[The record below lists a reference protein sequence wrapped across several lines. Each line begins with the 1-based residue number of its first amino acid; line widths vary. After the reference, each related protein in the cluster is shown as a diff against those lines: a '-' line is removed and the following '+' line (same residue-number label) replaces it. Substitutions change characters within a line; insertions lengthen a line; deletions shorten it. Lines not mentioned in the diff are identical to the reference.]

1 MSSSPLKKF
10 SGAARPSLRKRHSIQ
25 GSKKALYWMSLP
37 ALSLYVFLFL
47 IPVLNNLRYALTKW
61 DGIEEP
67 EFVGFR
73 NFTNLLTNDDL
84 FYKTL
89 GNNLEFTFLVVLFQT
104 IFALLFA
111 VYLVNNSKTN
121 IALRTLY
128 FFPTILSSVSV
139 GMIWLF
145 LYDPNF
151 GALNL
156 FFNKVGLNVFALN
169 WLGDEKSALYAIAF
183 TQVWFHTGQMMV
195 VYIAGL
201 QQIPK
206 ELYEAAEVDGASRW
220 KQFRNVTWPMAMP
233 TTLVVM
239 AYTTIQSFRAFDLIM
254 VMTNST
260 AGPNNST
267 NIFSTLIYLTLFNEL
282 RLGYAAAQTIFMVIV
297 MILIT
302 WLQRQTF
309 GKRYEK

>member
-1 MSSSPLKKF
+1 MAVRKKRKKDALVYYVM
-10 SGAARPSLRKRHSIQ
+10 GA
-25 GSKKALYWMSLP
+25 P
-37 ALSLYVFLFL
+37 ALLLFL
-47 IPVLNNLRYALTKW
+47 AFYLYPALQNLQFATRRW
-61 DGIEEP
+61 DGITEP
-67 EFVGFR
+67 ENVGFR

-89 GNNLEFTFLVVLFQT
+89 GNNIEFTFLVVIFQT
-104 IFALLFA
+104 TLALLFA
-111 VYLVNNSKTN
+111 VFLVKNTKTN

-156 FFNKVGLNVFALN
+156 FFTKVGLSSLALN
-169 WLGDEKSALYAIAF
+169 WLGSESSALYAIAF
-183 TQVWFHTGQMMV
+183 SQVWFHTGQMMV

-220 KQFRNVTWPMAMP
+220 KQFTKVTWPMAMP

-267 NIFSTLIYLTLFNEL
+267 SIFSTLVYFTLFNEL
-282 RLGYAAAQTIFMVIV
+282 RLGYAAAQTIFMVATMV
-297 MILIT
+297 LIT
-302 WLQRQTF
+302 WLQRRAF
-309 GKRYEK
+309 SGRYEK

>member
-1 MSSSPLKKF
+1 M
-10 SGAARPSLRKRHSIQ
+10 GA
-25 GSKKALYWMSLP
+25 P
-37 ALSLYVFLFL
+37 ALILFL
-47 IPVLNNLRYALTKW
+47 AFYLYPALQNLQFATRRW
-61 DGIEEP
+61 DGITEP
-67 EFVGFR
+67 ENVGFR

-89 GNNLEFTFLVVLFQT
+89 GNNIEFTFLVVIFQT
-104 IFALLFA
+104 SLALLFA
-111 VYLVNNSKTN
+111 VYLVKNTKTN

-151 GALNL
+151 GAINL
-156 FFNKVGLNVFALN
+156 FFTKVGLPSFALN
-169 WLGDEKSALYAIAF
+169 WLGSESSALYAIAF

-220 KQFRNVTWPMAMP
+220 KQFTKITWPMATP

-267 NIFSTLIYLTLFNEL
+267 NIFSTLVYFTLFNEL
-282 RLGYAAAQTIFMVIV
+282 RLGYAAAQTIFMVAT
-297 MILIT
+297 MLLIT
-302 WLQRQTF
+302 WLQRRAF
-309 GKRYEK
+309 KGRYEK

>member
-1 MSSSPLKKF
+1 M
-10 SGAARPSLRKRHSIQ
+10 GA
-25 GSKKALYWMSLP
+25 P
-37 ALSLYVFLFL
+37 ALLLFL
-47 IPVLNNLRYALTKW
+47 AFYLYPALQNLQFATRRW
-61 DGIEEP
+61 DGISEP
-67 EFVGFR
+67 ENVGFR

-89 GNNLEFTFLVVLFQT
+89 GNNIEFTFLVVLFQT
-104 IFALLFA
+104 ALALLFA
-111 VYLVNNSKTN
+111 VYLVKNTKTT

-151 GALNL
+151 GAINL
-156 FFNKVGLNVFALN
+156 FVKSIGLPSFALN
-169 WLGDEKSALYAIAF
+169 WLGSETSALYAIAF

-201 QQIPK
+201 QQIPR

-220 KQFRNVTWPMAMP
+220 KQFTKVTWPMAMP
-233 TTLVVM
+233 TTVVVM

-267 NIFSTLIYLTLFNEL
+267 SIFSTLVYFTLFNEL
-282 RLGYAAAQTIFMVIV
+282 RLGYAAAQTIFMVLTL
-297 MILIT
+297 ILIT
-302 WLQRQTF
+302 WLQRSAF

>member
-1 MSSSPLKKF
+1 MS
-10 SGAARPSLRKRHSIQ
+10 A
-25 GSKKALYWMSLP
+25 P
-37 ALSLYVFLFL
+37 ALLLFL
-47 IPVLNNLRYALTKW
+47 AFYLYPALQNLQFATRRW
-61 DGIEEP
+61 DGISEP
-67 EFVGFR
+67 ENVGIG
-73 NFTNLLTNDDL
+73 NFKNLLTNDDL

-89 GNNLEFTFLVVLFQT
+89 GNNLEFTFLVVIFQT
-104 IFALLFA
+104 ALALMFA
-111 VYLVNNSKTN
+111 VYLVKNTKVN

-156 FFNKVGLNVFALN
+156 FFKNIGAPSLALN
-169 WLGDEKSALYAIAF
+169 WLGSESSALYAIAF
-183 TQVWFHTGQMMV
+183 SQVWFHTGQMMV
-195 VYIAGL
+195 IYIAGL

-220 KQFRNVTWPMAMP
+220 KQFTKVTWPMAMP

-260 AGPNNST
+260 AGPNNAT
-267 NIFSTLIYLTLFNEL
+267 NIFSTLVYFTLFNEL
-282 RLGYAAAQTIFMVIV
+282 RLGYAAAQTIFMVIT
-297 MILIT
+297 MLLIT
-302 WLQRQTF
+302 WLQRRAF
-309 GKRYEK
+309 SGRYEK

>member
-1 MSSSPLKKF
+1 M
-10 SGAARPSLRKRHSIQ
+10 GA
-25 GSKKALYWMSLP
+25 P
-37 ALSLYVFLFL
+37 ALFLFL
-47 IPVLNNLRYALTKW
+47 AFYLYPALQNLQFATRRW
-61 DGIEEP
+61 DGISEP
-67 EFVGFR
+67 EAVGFR

-104 IFALLFA
+104 AFSLLFA
-111 VYLVNNSKTN
+111 IFLVNNSKVN
-121 IALRTLY
+121 VFLRTLY

-139 GMIWLF
+139 GLIWLF

-151 GALNL
+151 GAINL
-156 FFNKVGLNVFALN
+156 FFNKVGLEGFALN
-169 WLGDEKSALYAIAF
+169 WLGSESIALYAIAF

-220 KQFRNVTWPMAMP
+220 KQFTNVTWPMAMP

-267 NIFSTLIYLTLFNEL
+267 NIFSTLVYFTLFNEL
-282 RLGYAAAQTIFMVIV
+282 RLGYAAAQTIFMVIT
-297 MILIT
+297 MLLIT
-302 WLQRQTF
+302 WIQRRTF
-309 GKRYEK
+309 GRRYEK

>member
-1 MSSSPLKKF
+1 MILIWISHLSSLGRVGETAGKVEDQAY
-10 SGAARPSLRKRHSIQ
+10 AALKRHN
-25 GSKKALYWMSLP
+25 KYP
-37 ALSLYVFLFL
+37 
-47 IPVLNNLRYALTKW
+47 
-61 DGIEEP
+61 
-67 EFVGFR
+67 
-73 NFTNLLTNDDL
+73 
-84 FYKTL
+84 
-89 GNNLEFTFLVVLFQT
+89 
-104 IFALLFA
+104 
-111 VYLVNNSKTN
+111 
-121 IALRTLY
+121 
-128 FFPTILSSVSV
+128 
-139 GMIWLF
+139 WLQAQP
-145 LYDPNF
+145 LQ
-151 GALNL
+151 
-156 FFNKVGLNVFALN
+156 
-169 WLGDEKSALYAIAF
+169 S
-183 TQVWFHTGQMMV
+183 
-195 VYIAGL
+195 L

-220 KQFRNVTWPMAMP
+220 KQFRNVTWPMSMP

-260 AGPNNST
+260 VGPNNST

>member
-1 MSSSPLKKF
+1 MS
-10 SGAARPSLRKRHSIQ
+10 A
-25 GSKKALYWMSLP
+25 P
-37 ALSLYVFLFL
+37 ALLLFL
-47 IPVLNNLRYALTKW
+47 AFYLYPALQNLQFATRRW
-61 DGIEEP
+61 DGISKP
-67 EFVGFR
+67 EVVGFR

-104 IFALLFA
+104 GFALLFA
-111 VYLVNNSKTN
+111 IYLLKNTRVN

-151 GALNL
+151 GAINL
-156 FFNKVGLNVFALN
+156 FFNKIGLKVFALN
-169 WLGDEKSALYAIAF
+169 WLGSESSALYAIAF

-206 ELYEAAEVDGASRW
+206 ELYEAADVDGASRW
-220 KQFRNVTWPMAMP
+220 KQFTSVTWPMAMP
-233 TTLVVM
+233 TTIVVM
-239 AYTTIQSFRAFDLIM
+239 AYITIQSFRAFDLIM

-260 AGPNNST
+260 AGPNNATS
-267 NIFSTLIYLTLFNEL
+267 IFSTLVYFTLFNEL
-282 RLGYAAAQTIFMVIV
+282 RLGYAAAQTIFMVLTMV
-297 MILIT
+297 LLT
-302 WLQRQTF
+302 WIQRRAF

>member
-1 MSSSPLKKF
+1 M
-10 SGAARPSLRKRHSIQ
+10 GA
-25 GSKKALYWMSLP
+25 P
-37 ALSLYVFLFL
+37 ALILFL
-47 IPVLNNLRYALTKW
+47 AFYLYPALQNLQFATRRW
-61 DGIEEP
+61 DGITEP
-67 EFVGFR
+67 ENVGFR

-89 GNNLEFTFLVVLFQT
+89 GNNIEFTFLVVIFQT
-104 IFALLFA
+104 ALALIFAVF
-111 VYLVNNSKTN
+111 LVKNTKVN

-156 FFNKVGLNVFALN
+156 FFNKVGLTSFALN
-169 WLGDEKSALYAIAF
+169 WLGSESSALYAIAF
-183 TQVWFHTGQMMV
+183 SQVWFHTGQMMV

-220 KQFRNVTWPMAMP
+220 KQFTSITWPMAMP

-267 NIFSTLIYLTLFNEL
+267 SIFSTLVYFTLFNEL
-282 RLGYAAAQTIFMVIV
+282 RLGYAAAQTIFMVATMV
-297 MILIT
+297 LIT
-302 WLQRQTF
+302 WLQRRAF
-309 GKRYEK
+309 SGRYEK

>member
-1 MSSSPLKKF
+1 M
-10 SGAARPSLRKRHSIQ
+10 GA
-25 GSKKALYWMSLP
+25 P
-37 ALSLYVFLFL
+37 ALTLFL
-47 IPVLNNLRYALTKW
+47 AFYLYPALQNLQFATRRW
-61 DGIEEP
+61 DGISEP
-67 EFVGFR
+67 ENVGFR

-89 GNNLEFTFLVVLFQT
+89 GNNIEFTFLVVLFQT
-104 IFALLFA
+104 TLALLFA
-111 VYLVNNSKTN
+111 VFLVKNTKTN

-156 FFNKVGLNVFALN
+156 FFNKVGLTSFALN
-169 WLGDEKSALYAIAF
+169 WLGSESSALYAIAF

-220 KQFRNVTWPMAMP
+220 KQFTKITWPMALP

-267 NIFSTLIYLTLFNEL
+267 SIFSTLVYFTLFNEL
-282 RLGYAAAQTIFMVIV
+282 RLGYAAAQTIFMVAT
-297 MILIT
+297 MLLIT
-302 WLQRQTF
+302 WLQRRAF
-309 GKRYEK
+309 KGRYER

>member
-1 MSSSPLKKF
+1 M
-10 SGAARPSLRKRHSIQ
+10 G
-25 GSKKALYWMSLP
+25 LP
-37 ALSLYVFLFL
+37 ALFLFL
-47 IPVLNNLRYALTKW
+47 GFYLYPALQNLQFATRRW
-61 DGIEEP
+61 DGITEP

-89 GNNLEFTFLVVLFQT
+89 GNNLEFTFLVVIFQT
-104 IFALLFA
+104 MFALLFA

-156 FFNKVGLNVFALN
+156 FFNNVGLSSFALN
-169 WLGDEKSALYAIAF
+169 WLGEENSALYAIAF

-195 VYIAGL
+195 
-201 QQIPK
+201 
-206 ELYEAAEVDGASRW
+206 VDGASRW

>member
-1 MSSSPLKKF
+1 M
-10 SGAARPSLRKRHSIQ
+10 GA
-25 GSKKALYWMSLP
+25 P
-37 ALSLYVFLFL
+37 ALFLFL
-47 IPVLNNLRYALTKW
+47 AFYLYPALQNLRYATRRW
-61 DGIEEP
+61 DVITPP
-67 EFVGFR
+67 ESVGLR

-89 GNNLEFTFLVVLFQT
+89 GNNLEFTFLVVIFQT
-104 IFALLFA
+104 ALSLLFA
-111 VYLVNNSKTN
+111 IYLVNNSKVN
-121 IALRTLY
+121 VFLRTLY

-151 GALNL
+151 GAINL
-156 FFNKVGLNVFALN
+156 FLNNIGLKSFALN
-169 WLGDEKSALYAIAF
+169 WLGSESSALYAIAF

-220 KQFRNVTWPMAMP
+220 KQFTSVTWPMAMP

-239 AYTTIQSFRAFDLIM
+239 AYTTIQSFRAFDPIM

-267 NIFSTLIYLTLFNEL
+267 NIFSTLVYFTLFNEL
-282 RLGYAAAQTIFMVIV
+282 RLGYAAAQTIFMVV
-297 MILIT
+297 TMLLIT
-302 WLQRQTF
+302 WIQRRAF
-309 GKRYEK
+309 GRRYEK

>member
-1 MSSSPLKKF
+1 M
-10 SGAARPSLRKRHSIQ
+10 GA
-25 GSKKALYWMSLP
+25 P
-37 ALSLYVFLFL
+37 ALTLFL
-47 IPVLNNLRYALTKW
+47 AFYLYPALQNLQFATRRW
-61 DGIEEP
+61 DGITEP
-67 EFVGFR
+67 ENVGFR

-89 GNNLEFTFLVVLFQT
+89 GNNIEFTFLVVLFQT
-104 IFALLFA
+104 TLALLFA
-111 VYLVNNSKTN
+111 VFLVKNTKTN

-151 GALNL
+151 GAINL
-156 FFNKVGLNVFALN
+156 FFNKVGLPSFALN
-169 WLGDEKSALYAIAF
+169 WLGSESSALYAIAF

-220 KQFRNVTWPMAMP
+220 KQFTMITWPMAMP

-254 VMTNST
+254 VMTSST

-267 NIFSTLIYLTLFNEL
+267 NIFSTLVYFTLFNEL
-282 RLGYAAAQTIFMVIV
+282 RLGYAAAQTIFMVLTL
-297 MILIT
+297 ILIT
-302 WLQRQTF
+302 WLQRTAF

>member
-1 MSSSPLKKF
+1 M
-10 SGAARPSLRKRHSIQ
+10 GA
-25 GSKKALYWMSLP
+25 P
-37 ALSLYVFLFL
+37 ALTLFL
-47 IPVLNNLRYALTKW
+47 AFYLYPALQNLQFATRRW
-61 DGIEEP
+61 DGITEP
-67 EFVGFR
+67 ENVGFR

-89 GNNLEFTFLVVLFQT
+89 GNNIEFTFLVVLFQT
-104 IFALLFA
+104 GLALIFAVF
-111 VYLVNNSKTN
+111 LVKNSKVN

-151 GALNL
+151 GAINL
-156 FFNKVGLNVFALN
+156 FFTKVGLPSFALN
-169 WLGDEKSALYAIAF
+169 WLGSESSALYAIAF

-220 KQFRNVTWPMAMP
+220 KQFTKITWPMAMP

-267 NIFSTLIYLTLFNEL
+267 NIFSTLVYFTLFNEL
-282 RLGYAAAQTIFMVIV
+282 RLGYAAAQTIFMVAT
-297 MILIT
+297 MLLIT
-302 WLQRQTF
+302 WLQRRAF
-309 GKRYEK
+309 KGRYER